1 VTLLFTIVL
10 YCAAAAGL
18 IYSRVRDRQK
28 TKKSLMVA
36 RKAFLNIL
44 PEFSAILV
52 LIAIVLTVVPAG
64 VIRSLLGGQ
73 SGIWGMLLSALI
85 GSVTLIPGFIAFPLA
100 KSLLDAGAGVA
111 QIVVFISTLMMV
123 GFVTAPLEIRYFGKR
138 QTLLRNGMAL
148 VYSFLAAAIVGG
160 ILR

>member
-1 VTLLFTIVL
+1 
-10 YCAAAAGL
+10 
-18 IYSRVRDRQK
+18 
-28 TKKSLMVA
+28 MVA
-36 RKAFLNIL
+36 KKAFLNIF

-52 LIAIVLTVVPAG
+52 LIGIVLTVIPPG
-64 VIRSLLGGQ
+64 SIQKLIGGQ
-73 SGIWGMLLSALI
+73 SGVPGMLMAALV

-100 KSLLDAGAGVA
+100 KSLLDAGAGLS

-138 QTLLRNGMAL
+138 QTLLRNGIAFL
-148 VYSFLAAAIVGG
+148 YSFLAAAIIGG